1 MTASILLP
9 ALISFSVSALLGPV
23 VIPFLRKLKAMQ
35 TVREE
40 GPVTHRR
47 KNGTPTMGG
56 ILFLAGVFVSCR
68 LFAGQYPKIIPV
80 VFLTLGTHR
89 RKNGTPTM
97 GGILFLAGVFV
108 SCRLFAGQYPKIIPV
123 VFLTLGF
130 GLVGLL
136 DDYIKVI
143 LHRSMGLTALQKFSA
158 QLLVTGIF
166 AYYLTHYAQT
176 ELLMK
181 IPFLPGRLLDIGV
194 WSIPLLFLVVIGTV
208 NGTNF
213 TDGLDGLAGSVTVLV
228 AVFFSVG
235 LLDIGVW
242 SIPLLF
248 LVVIGTVNGTNFTD
262 GLDGLAGSVT
272 VLVAVFFSVA
282 AIGTKSGIEPATC
295 AVAGGLLGF
304 LLFNVYP
311 ASVFMGDTGS
321 LALGGFVTRSRAD
334 CLVFYCLTSI
344 PPACLWEIRVLL
356 RWAVL

>member
-9 ALISFSVSALLGPV
+9 ALISFGVSALLGPV

-40 GPVTHRR
+40 GPV
-47 KNGTPTMGG
+47 
-56 ILFLAGVFVSCR
+56 
-68 LFAGQYPKIIPV
+68 
-80 VFLTLGTHR
+80 THR

-228 AVFFSVG
+228 AVFFSV
-235 LLDIGVW
+235 
-242 SIPLLF
+242 
-248 LVVIGTVNGTNFTD
+248 
-262 GLDGLAGSVT
+262 
-272 VLVAVFFSVA
+272 A

-321 LALGGFVTRSRAD
+321 LALGGFVTGTAYALQMPLFIPIVGFVYLAEVLSVMLQVVYFKLTGGKRLFKMAPLHHHFELCCWSETRVVAVFSIVTALL
-334 CLVFYCLTSI
+334 CLIGL
-344 PPACLWEIRVLL
+344 A
-356 RWAVL
+356 AV